1 MKQKEK
7 NKFGGELENFTE
19 LSETANPKT
28 VVIYR
33 KTKAGNW
40 EKLQSHWYRQ
50 GYKSMCVSELCNNLH
65 WAEAKDYVTINNI
78 ISPHDRFI
86 SAPYKVAY
94 KAKTVKGKQIYS
106 TEYTEFLEFLLVPEC
121 EGIMVNKTNFIPKD
135 RIARW
140 LKELSANHDGIKN
153 WKKSAFCKEDN
164 YLIWGYL
171 ICNDGHREKVAIIG
185 LNGNQNF
192 VY

>member
-1 MKQKEK
+1 MSQKDK
-7 NKFGGELENFTE
+7 NKINGKLNNFSELPD
-19 LSETANPKT
+19 TANPKT

-50 GYKSMCVSELCNNLH
+50 GYKSINIDFICNCLRC
-65 WAEAKDYVTINNI
+65 EEEYDYK
-78 ISPHDRFI
+78 
-86 SAPYKVAY
+86 SANEEVPYKVAY

-106 TEYTEFLEFLLVPEC
+106 TEYSDFLGLLLHPDC
-121 EGIMVNKTNFIPKD
+121 DGIMVDKTKFIPKD

-140 LKELSANHDGIKN
+140 MKELSANHNGIKN
-153 WKKSAFCKEDN
+153 WKKSASCKEDN

-171 ICNDGHREKVAIIG
+171 ICNDGHKEKVAVIG
-185 LNGNQNF
+185 YNDKPFNF
-192 VY
+192 TL